1 MKDQLNLFRLFLS
14 FFLLFLN
21 FHCSPANLN
30 STCDPNSKSFL
41 VSALLEFG
49 STDGKFL
56 CPSFGGL
63 NPFRLHYGSDFL
75 VVRQNEP
82 IGPIIPFASEQVETC
97 SSSPSLP
104 AGLSLNESS
113 CVISGTP
120 LVGMNS
126 TKYLITANSSSKQT
140 TISLIIK
147 SLFAPKFAYVVNTS
161 SGLVNSY
168 SINATT
174 GLLNSTGFVA
184 AGGGPESMGISP
196 SQKYLTVPNRSS
208 NDISQFSINQTNG
221 SLTNIQTIASGGSI
235 PLAMT
240 YHPYKDIV
248 YIRHS
253 LNVTTFLVNQATG
266 HLTLIGTVTA
276 STGASSIGIDPFG
289 NYLYVPNYN
298 GKMIDLYQIDPA
310 SGIPY
315 PSVIQ
320 TIMSGAN
327 PRNVEIIANG
337 KNLYIV
343 NDVDNNISNYQLNSN
358 SGTMN
363 FVSSTPALGLS
374 ARSIISD
381 PASRFVYLTY
391 QGSDLISVFA
401 IDPISGSLIPTGSQS
416 ITGDGP
422 TGITI
427 DSSGK
432 FLYVTNIN
440 ANTAD
445 MFLINQ
451 VDGSLTSVGNVG
463 TSTMPIAVVTAGTNP

>member
-1 MKDQLNLFRLFLS
+1 MKDQFNIIRFCLFLI
-14 FFLLFLN
+14 FINLQ
-21 FHCSPANLN
+21 CSQTNLN
-30 STCDPNSKSFL
+30 STCDPESKNFL
-41 VSALLEFG
+41 LSALLEFG
-49 STDGKFL
+49 SEDGKFL
-56 CPSFGGL
+56 CSSFGGL
-63 NPFRLHYGSDFL
+63 NPFRLNYGSDFL
-75 VVRQNEP
+75 IFRQNES
-82 IGPIIPFASEQVETC
+82 IGTIIPFASEPVERCQVT
-97 SSSPSLP
+97 PSLP
-104 AGLSLNESS
+104 TGLTLNEST

-120 LVGMNS
+120 LLGMNS

-147 SLFAPKFAYVVNTS
+147 SLFAPKFAYVVNAT

-174 GLLNSTGFVA
+174 GFLNSTGFVA
-184 AGGGPESMGISP
+184 AGAGPESMGISP
-196 SQKYLTVPNRSS
+196 SQKYLTVPNRSG
-208 NDISQFSINQTNG
+208 NDITQFSINQTNG
-221 SLTNIQTIASGGSI
+221 SLTNIQTIASGGNI

-248 YIRHS
+248 YIRNS
-253 LNVTTFLVNQATG
+253 LNVTTFLVNQVTG
-266 HLTLIGTVTA
+266 QLTLIGTAAA

-298 GKMIDLYQIDPA
+298 GRMIDLYQIDPV
-310 SGIPY
+310 SGVPY

-327 PRNVEIIANG
+327 PRNVEILANG

-343 NDVDNNISNYQLNSN
+343 NDVENNISNYQLDSN
-358 SGTMN
+358 SGLMN
-363 FVSSTPALGLS
+363 FVSLTTPFGLN
-374 ARSIISD
+374 ARSIVSD
-381 PASRFVYLTY
+381 PAGRFVYLTY
-391 QGSDLISVFA
+391 QGSDVISIFG
-401 IDPISGSLIPTGSQS
+401 INPISGDLIPTGNQA

-440 ANTAD
+440 ANTTD

-451 VDGSLTSVGNVG
+451 VDGSLTSIGNVG
-463 TSTMPIAVVTAGTNP
+463 TSTLPIAIVTAGTNP